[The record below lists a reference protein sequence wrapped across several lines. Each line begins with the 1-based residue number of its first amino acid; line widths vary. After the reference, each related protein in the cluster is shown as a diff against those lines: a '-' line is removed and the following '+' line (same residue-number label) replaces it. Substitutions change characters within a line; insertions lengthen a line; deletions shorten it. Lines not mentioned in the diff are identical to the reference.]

1 MKKCIIA
8 ACAALFVLTTE
19 VSAQVI
25 TNGEIERGLRFP
37 QSNYEYEP
45 FTQRYSYGIG
55 QGILYFNGDAR
66 TLWYLDYLDRADR
79 AKKFG
84 YPMPRDP
91 YFDVPPEPTP
101 VVERPRFGFGIL
113 RRR

>member
-1 MKKCIIA
+1 MANFHFPLHEEPMKKCIFA
-8 ACAALFVLTTE
+8 ACAVLLAFAATD
-19 VSAQVI
+19 VHAQVI

-37 QSNYEYEP
+37 QANYDYEP

-55 QGILYFNGDAR
+55 QGIMYFNGDAR

-84 YPMPRDP
+84 YPMPRD
-91 YFDVPPEPTP
+91 
-101 VVERPRFGFGIL
+101 
-113 RRR
+113 